1 MLQDMEEARKGPC
14 LAVFRVSWS
23 AYFIRRPFI
32 PLDWTAHSRV
42 LVWVAWLLSLLV
54 EKSLKP
60 SSVLMNARI
69 QWQCPAF
76 PVVGRFASLMCRTQ

>member
-1 MLQDMEEARKGPC
+1 M
-14 LAVFRVSWS
+14 S

-69 QWQCPAF
+69 QAF
-76 PVVGRFASLMCRTQ
+76 PVVGRSASLMCLTQ